1 MGKSM
6 TIYMTTEQYHHM
18 LELQKYYSQN
28 APEVTPSQL
37 VRYATENLYR
47 NMDAEKKK
55 EEE

>member
-6 TIYMTTEQYHHM
+6 TIYMTTEQYNHM

-47 NMDAEKKK
+47 SMDAEKKK

>member
-6 TIYMTTEQYHHM
+6 TIYMTTEQYRHM
-18 LELQKYYSQN
+18 LELMAYYNQR

-37 VRYATENLYR
+37 VRYATENLYK
-47 NMDAEKKK
+47 NMSNEKK